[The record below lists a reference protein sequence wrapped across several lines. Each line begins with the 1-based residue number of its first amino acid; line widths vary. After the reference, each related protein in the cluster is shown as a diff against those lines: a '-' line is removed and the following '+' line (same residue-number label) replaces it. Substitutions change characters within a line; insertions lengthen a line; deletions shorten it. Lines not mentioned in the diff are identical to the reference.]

1 MLGESGFLKNWL
13 VYRCRQENEQVKELL
28 EGDPKRLH
36 SYTLFL
42 AELFIQLETKKGTG
56 TKIPVLG
63 QELYEDL
70 KLLLSIA
77 NDDNVKC
84 ACQVLKVDPDM
95 Y

>member
-1 MLGESGFLKNWL
+1 
-13 VYRCRQENEQVKELL
+13 
-28 EGDPKRLH
+28 
-36 SYTLFL
+36 L

-84 ACQVLKVDPDM
+84 ACQVLKVINCNSRFAVLGLTTLLNLARGNALRAGS
-95 Y
+95 